1 MALRT
6 TPSTPAAT
14 TLTQYDR
21 NAEVVTSSS
30 ILTDLKSSDL
40 NFAETLHKAAV
51 KLLTKRSVV
60 IQNVIETKGGSGGGG
75 GGAVNEA
82 VTTQQHLDHHSQP
95 TTTVNVIMDRNLAE
109 SIATIR
115 KNVTRVLQM
124 YFRQI
129 NETTTGAIHQQQQQH
144 EMPEAI
150 SSSSNT
156 TTQQL
161 TNDIQ
166 SSGTTTAT
174 NSTPTQFMANVAATM
189 TSEVLQ
195 NSTNLN
201 SVTYYNTNLAS
212 SSSSDSSS
220 PSNDSNNVISTT
232 ISHLTDIANATLAT
246 TTKASETASPSLM
259 SSTSSLSTLAG
270 NITYPSYGIP
280 ISSAENCSAI
290 FSSYKPPQTGLF
302 CNWTW
307 DMFTCWPP
315 TPAGA
320 LAHMGCPSG
329 FRGVD
334 ARKFANRKCELNG
347 HWGSRPHE
355 PPSANGWTDYNPCFK
370 PEVKTLLDKVPNL
383 ELVVEIAKR
392 TRTLEI
398 VGLILSLVALILSLI
413 IFCNFRS
420 LRNNRTKI
428 HKNLFIAMGLQVIIR
443 LSLYLDQA
451 IRRDKAETTTG
462 IEDTLYLCETSYILL
477 EYAKTAMFMW
487 MFIEGWY
494 LHNMVTVSVFQG
506 RFPYKLYSIVGWGVP
521 VLMTT
526 VWAICTAFYYAD
538 TTHDCWGNYNLTPYY
553 WILEG
558 PRIVIITI
566 NFAFLLNIIAVL
578 VMKLRESQASDIEQ
592 TRKAVRAAI
601 VLLPLLG
608 TINILY
614 LVPTLETP
622 WKFALW
628 SYVTHFLNTFQGFFI
643 ALIYCFL
650 NGEVRAVLLKSLAVF
665 MSVRG
670 HPEWVPK
677 RASMYS
683 AGYNTAHDTENHH
696 GGENKRNGSPSS
708 KRLNGRKGSCS
719 TVIHHQGNS
728 KHPKIQKSPRLSHS
742 NASGQGNHLPLP
754 TEPHHAGHQ
763 QRLGSTGST
772 NNNNGGDGS
781 QTSLHSLNRQLHH
794 VHHHHLPQSHNRR
807 THHSWLLTICF
818 RGQKVLRVP
827 PASTEPPE
835 TNV

>member
-1 MALRT
+1 MTMA
-6 TPSTPAAT
+6 SG
-14 TLTQYDR
+14 
-21 NAEVVTSSS
+21 TSSKNDT
-30 ILTDLKSSDL
+30 IEAQAYNISDL
-40 NFAETLHKAAV
+40 NLAQTIHKAAV
-51 KLLTKRSVV
+51 KLLTKRNV
-60 IQNVIETKGGSGGGG
+60 IQGTIETKEGMEV
-75 GGAVNEA
+75 AA
-82 VTTQQHLDHHSQP
+82 TQQPP
-95 TTTVNVIMDRNLAE
+95 TTVTLSSLDKSLLE

-115 KNVTRVLQM
+115 KNVSQVLHM
-124 YFRQI
+124 YFRTLSA
-129 NETTTGAIHQQQQQH
+129 NLTRTTTT
-144 EMPEAI
+144 PEVFLSKQLDNGGPSINTMDEVPNAPATMATTPTQLI
-150 SSSSNT
+150 AQMTTTMTLDNFPKSTFYNSSSS
-156 TTQQL
+156 
-161 TNDIQ
+161 
-166 SSGTTTAT
+166 
-174 NSTPTQFMANVAATM
+174 
-189 TSEVLQ
+189 E
-195 NSTNLN
+195 
-201 SVTYYNTNLAS
+201 
-212 SSSSDSSS
+212 
-220 PSNDSNNVISTT
+220 SNNVISTAMV
-232 ISHLTDIANATLAT
+232 HLADVANATLT
-246 TTKASETASPSLM
+246 TTSPPAL
-259 SSTSSLSTLAG
+259 SSLAAASTTVTTVVR

-280 ISSAENCSAI
+280 ISSSENCSAL
-290 FSSYKPPQTGLF
+290 FSNYTPPETGLY

-307 DMFTCWPP
+307 DMFICWPP
-315 TPAGA
+315 TPAGV
-320 LAHMGCPSG
+320 LAHMSCPSG
-329 FRGVD
+329 FHGVD

-347 HWGSRPHE
+347 HWGGRPNE
-355 PPSANGWTDYNPCFK
+355 PPNPIGWTDYNPCFK

-428 HKNLFIAMGLQVIIR
+428 HKNLFIAMVLQVVIR

-451 IRRDKAETTTG
+451 FRRDKSETITNTSLSG
-462 IEDTLYLCETSYILL
+462 IENTPYLCETSYILL

-526 VWAICTAFYYAD
+526 IWGLCTSIHYAD
-538 TTHDCWGNYNLTPYY
+538 TMHDCWWNYNLTPYY

-566 NFAFLLNIIAVL
+566 NFAFLLNIIRVL

-608 TINILY
+608 TINVLY
-614 LVPTLETP
+614 LIPTLETP

-628 SYVTHFLNTFQGFFI
+628 SYATHFLNTFQGFFI

-650 NGEVRAVLLKSLAVF
+650 NGEVRAVLLKSLAVY

-683 AGYNTAHDTENHH
+683 AGYNTAHDTENQHADRK
-696 GGENKRNGSPSS
+696 GNGSPSS

-719 TVIHHQGNS
+719 TVIQTNS
-728 KHPKIQKSPRLSHS
+728 NRSHKKSPRLSHS
-742 NASGQGNHLPLP
+742 NASGQPNLNHLPLP
-754 TEPHHAGHQ
+754 PNSNHHQHHPT
-763 QRLGSTGST
+763 QRMDSMPSD
-772 NNNNGGDGS
+772 NNNGGS
-781 QTSLHSLNRQLHH
+781 LTSLQTLGRHH
-794 VHHHHLPQSHNRR
+794 TQHHHHHHHYQRR
-807 THHSWLLTICF
+807 PHHSWLLTLCF

-827 PASTEPPE
+827 PASSEPPE

>member
-1 MALRT
+1 MALMQSD
-6 TPSTPAAT
+6 PNVDQSEN
-14 TLTQYDR
+14 LKS
-21 NAEVVTSSS
+21 N
-30 ILTDLKSSDL
+30 DLK
-40 NFAETLHKAAV
+40 FAENFHKAAV
-51 KLLTKRSVV
+51 KLLSKRSVV
-60 IQNVIETKGGSGGGG
+60 IQNAIETKGG
-75 GGAVNEA
+75 NEA
-82 VTTQQHLDHHSQP
+82 GTRQQHLDHPPAHQQP
-95 TTTVNVIMDRNLAE
+95 NTLDVIMDKNLAE

-115 KNVTRVLQM
+115 KNVTRVLQE

-129 NETTTGAIHQQQQQH
+129 NGATTRAVFTQQQQH
-144 EMPEAI
+144 EMPRA
-150 SSSSNT
+150 SSSNSS
-156 TTQQL
+156 QQL
-161 TNDIQ
+161 TNNRTTNLVTT
-166 SSGTTTAT
+166 STTTT
-174 NSTPTQFMANVAATM
+174 NSTPTHFIATM
-189 TSEVLQ
+189 TSEVLE
-195 NSTNLN
+195 NSSNPNTVN
-201 SVTYYNTNLAS
+201 YYNTSLAS
-212 SSSSDSSS
+212 SSHDSS
-220 PSNDSNNVISTT
+220 NNYTNVISTT
-232 ISHLTDIANATLAT
+232 MSHLTDIANATLASTNATAHVEPAAANPSVTSAPPLIAT
-246 TTKASETASPSLM
+246 TAV
-259 SSTSSLSTLAG
+259 G

-280 ISSAENCSAI
+280 ISSAANCSAI
-290 FSSYKPPQTGLF
+290 FGSYEPPETGLF

-334 ARKFANRKCELNG
+334 DRKFANRKCELNG

-355 PPSANGWTDYNPCFK
+355 PPSAAGWTDYNPCFK

-428 HKNLFIAMGLQVIIR
+428 HKNLFIAMGLQVVIR
-443 LSLYLDQA
+443 LSLYLEQA
-451 IRRDKAETTTG
+451 FRPGKTETITG
-462 IEDTLYLCETSYILL
+462 IENTLYLCETAYILL

-521 VLMTT
+521 VLMTMI
-526 VWAICTAFYYAD
+526 WAICTAFYYAD

-650 NGEVRAVLLKSLAVF
+650 NGEVRAVLLKSLAVY

-696 GGENKRNGSPSS
+696 GENKRLGSPST

-719 TVIHHQGNS
+719 TVIQHN
-728 KHPKIQKSPRLSHS
+728 KHPKLNKSPRLSHS

-754 TEPHHAGHQ
+754 TEPHSNHPHQ

-772 NNNNGGDGS
+772 SNNNGGGGAGGS
-781 QTSLHSLNRQLHH
+781 DTSLHSLNPLNSHHPNHNLHH
-794 VHHHHLPQSHNRR
+794 HQHHHHLPHNRR
-807 THHSWLLTICF
+807 THHSWLLTLCF

-835 TNV
+835 SVVFELSEQ